1 MFQRSEFK
9 ENENC
14 ESSISLTW
22 LIHFDLDSDLETFSL
37 NIWYILLAVVISMS
51 LLFLLNLAL
60 NKGMMMTCKFH
71 CGDCEP
77 MEKTETIP
85 CYLCDKNVNKVNNLI
100 NWLWCQFGNKTRDF
114 YWRLNGKTV
123 LIGKA
128 VRTKKRP
135 SWIECQGL
143 WKSTVQIA
151 FRCAHWDKNAFL
163 VKKMPICS
171 KKEKNAEIRFF
182 WGWKFKFVF
191 KGEKGISHQCAAMFL
206 QLYVEEREKYH
217 PDF

>member
-1 MFQRSEFK
+1 
-9 ENENC
+9 
-14 ESSISLTW
+14 
-22 LIHFDLDSDLETFSL
+22 
-37 NIWYILLAVVISMS
+37 
-51 LLFLLNLAL
+51 
-60 NKGMMMTCKFH
+60 MTCKFH

-206 QLYVEEREKYH
+206 QLYVEEREKYCIQISNLGVETLASIFRRRIH
-217 PDF
+217 LWQRWMSDPQRRIDIQFWIQPIELLCMWLWHLYGLC

>member
-1 MFQRSEFK
+1 M
-9 ENENC
+9 
-14 ESSISLTW
+14 
-22 LIHFDLDSDLETFSL
+22 
-37 NIWYILLAVVISMS
+37 
-51 LLFLLNLAL
+51 
-60 NKGMMMTCKFH
+60 
-71 CGDCEP
+71 
-77 MEKTETIP
+77 
-85 CYLCDKNVNKVNNLI
+85 
-100 NWLWCQFGNKTRDF
+100 WCQFGNKTRDF

-171 KKEKNAEIRFF
+171 KKEKKNAEIRFF
-182 WGWKFKFVF
+182 WGENSNSYL
-191 KGEKGISHQCAAMFL
+191 KGKKEFHISVRLCFCNFMSR
-206 QLYVEEREKYH
+206 REKNIIQISNLGVETLASIFRRRIHLWQRWMSDPQRRIDIQFWIQPIELLCMWLWHLYGLC
-217 PDF
+217 